1 MKKSLKSKN
10 ICHPGEVFTKY
21 SWPNSGT
28 SIAPKCAAHQC
39 PGLVGIQSV
48 QKLCYVSSTDV
59 HQAWEIACKPP
70 SLKMLCITSNFSTGV
85 SLAVFPALCQ
95 RIFLEWKHP
104 YKRNIESF
112 IATQTE
118 WLIAVADSI
127 EQNLE
132 TSNKK
137 IKLSGD
143 MLSL

>member
-1 MKKSLKSKN
+1 
-10 ICHPGEVFTKY
+10 
-21 SWPNSGT
+21 
-28 SIAPKCAAHQC
+28 
-39 PGLVGIQSV
+39 
-48 QKLCYVSSTDV
+48 
-59 HQAWEIACKPP
+59 
-70 SLKMLCITSNFSTGV
+70 MLCITSNFSTGV

-112 IATQTE
+112 SATQTE

-132 TSNKK
+132 TSKKK